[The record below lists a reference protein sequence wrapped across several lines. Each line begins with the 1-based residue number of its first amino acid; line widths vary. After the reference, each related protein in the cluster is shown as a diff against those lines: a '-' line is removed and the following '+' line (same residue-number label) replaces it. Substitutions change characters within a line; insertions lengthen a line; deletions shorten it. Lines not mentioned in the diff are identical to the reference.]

1 MRNSARIY
9 IFMLACIVMI
19 GACMISFADDA
30 AGSDITRFF
39 ALVIGNGK
47 YPASNMDPLP
57 ETATDAAA
65 MKTALEN
72 MNPAWTVAEAYNIKG
87 CEFVPA
93 MEEAFRDASEGD
105 VCLFYYTGHGGYDA
119 DYYAGALKGTD
130 VNTPGVNY
138 TDALLPLKE
147 LADTLDRLC
156 PGEVIVILD
165 SCGSGSAV
173 WNGEP
178 LEGMTTD
185 GTDLELLNSDETTRV
200 GDLRRE
206 RFSVLA
212 SCEHGDWSYPFP
224 DDDPRTSDVFTYC
237 LLQALGCTPEGA
249 YTGAMRADAHGDRML
264 TLKETADCARAL
276 HEELRNTLPDDFP
289 FQIFQF
295 WGEEDKVLFRR

>member
-1 MRNSARIY
+1 MRCCARP
-9 IFMLACIVMI
+9 FVFLLACIVLI
-19 GACMISFADDA
+19 GACMTSFADNA
-30 AGSDITRFF
+30 AESDHPRYY

-93 MEEAFRDASEGD
+93 MEEAFRDASERD
-105 VCLFYYTGHGGYDA
+105 VCLFYYTGHGSYDA
-119 DYYAGALKGTD
+119 DYYAGALKGID
-130 VNTPGVNY
+130 VNTPGTNY
-138 TDALLPLKE
+138 VDALLPLKE

-178 LEGMTTD
+178 L
-185 GTDLELLNSDETTRV
+185 
-200 GDLRRE
+200 
-206 RFSVLA
+206 
-212 SCEHGDWSYPFP
+212 
-224 DDDPRTSDVFTYC
+224 
-237 LLQALGCTPEGA
+237 
-249 YTGAMRADAHGDRML
+249 
-264 TLKETADCARAL
+264 
-276 HEELRNTLPDDFP
+276 
-289 FQIFQF
+289 
-295 WGEEDKVLFRR
+295 

>member
-1 MRNSARIY
+1 MRPSART
-9 IFMLACIVMI
+9 FVFLLACIVLI
-19 GACMISFADDA
+19 GACMTSFADNA
-30 AGSDITRFF
+30 AESDHPRYY

-105 VCLFYYTGHGGYDA
+105 VCLFYYAGHGSYDA

-130 VNTPGVNY
+130 VNTPGVDY

-212 SCEHGDWSYPFP
+212 SCEHGD
-224 DDDPRTSDVFTYC
+224 
-237 LLQALGCTPEGA
+237 
-249 YTGAMRADAHGDRML
+249 
-264 TLKETADCARAL
+264 
-276 HEELRNTLPDDFP
+276 
-289 FQIFQF
+289 
-295 WGEEDKVLFRR
+295 

>member
-1 MRNSARIY
+1 MRNSARILV
-9 IFMLACIVMI
+9 FMLACIVMI
-19 GACMISFADDA
+19 GACMTSFADKVTE
-30 AGSDITRFF
+30 SDNPRFY

-47 YPASNMDPLP
+47 YSASNMDPLP

-72 MNPAWTVAEAYNIKG
+72 MNPAWNVAEAYNIKG

-105 VCLFYYTGHGGYDA
+105 VCLFYYTGHGSYDA
-119 DYYAGALKGTD
+119 DYYAGARKGID
-130 VNTPGVNY
+130 VNTPGTNY
-138 TDALLPLKE
+138 VDALLPLKE

-200 GDLRRE
+200 GDLLRE
-206 RFSVLA
+206 RFTVLA

-224 DDDPRTSDVFTYC
+224 DDDPRTSCVFTYC

-249 YTGAMRADAHGDRML
+249 YTGTMPADADGDGML

-295 WGEEDKVLFRR
+295 WGEENKVLFRR

>member
-1 MRNSARIY
+1 MRNSARILV
-9 IFMLACIVMI
+9 FMLACIVMI
-19 GACMISFADDA
+19 GACMTSFADKVTE
-30 AGSDITRFF
+30 SDNPRFY

-138 TDALLPLKE
+138 ADALLPLKE

-200 GDLRRE
+200 GDLRNVFRCWLPVNTGTG
-206 RFSVLA
+206 RTRSRTTIPGRAMFLLTV
-212 SCEHGDWSYPFP
+212 SCRRWAALRKAPIQEPCR
-224 DDDPRTSDVFTYC
+224 RTPTGTEC
-237 LLQALGCTPEGA
+237 LP
-249 YTGAMRADAHGDRML
+249 
-264 TLKETADCARAL
+264 
-276 HEELRNTLPDDFP
+276 
-289 FQIFQF
+289 
-295 WGEEDKVLFRR
+295 

>member
-1 MRNSARIY
+1 MRNSARIFV
-9 IFMLACIVMI
+9 FMLVCIVMT
-19 GACMISFADDA
+19 GACMIPFAGDA
-30 AGSDITRFF
+30 AGSDVTRFF

-72 MNPAWTVAEAYNIKG
+72 MNPAWNVAEAYNIKG

-105 VCLFYYTGHGGYDA
+105 VCLFYYTGHGSYDA
-119 DYYAGALKGTD
+119 DYYAGALKGID
-130 VNTPGVNY
+130 VNTPGTNY
-138 TDALLPLKE
+138 VDALLPLKE

-156 PGEVIVILD
+156 PGEVLVILD

-206 RFSVLA
+206 RFSVLT

-224 DDDPRTSDVFTYC
+224 DDDPRTSCVFTYC

-249 YTGAMRADAHGDRML
+249 YTGTMPADADGDGML